1 MSDNLTLAVLQ
12 EVADFLEDYSDV
24 MDGDDGAPAPNK
36 AMSLLGEVEREID
49 RLERSS
55 SSATNYSQGSKT

>member
-55 SSATNYSQGSKT
+55 SSATRESTP